1 VGVLADILAEKVE
14 NIAALRSRGLPAPP
28 PRRAIALRREPG
40 DALRLI
46 AEIKYRSP
54 SAGALSAALGVAERA
69 AVYER
74 AGASMVSVLTDTRFF
89 GGAWEHVSEAR
100 AACRLPILCK
110 EFVLDE
116 LQLDAARSYGADAV
130 LVIVRC
136 VSRARLRALV
146 EAARAREL
154 EPFVE
159 ITNDDEARIALDA
172 GATLIGVNARDLDT
186 LAMDPERAA
195 RTLAALPENVTRV
208 HLSGLAKAAD
218 VERVR
223 ETPAHAALVGETLMR
238 ADDPE
243 PLLRSLVAAAA
254 RAAPP
259 QGPAKQ

>member
-1 VGVLADILAEKVE
+1 VGVLADILAEKAA
-14 NIAALRSRGLPAPP
+14 NIAALRSRSLPPPP
-28 PRRAIALRREPG
+28 PRRSIALRRGPG
-40 DALRLI
+40 DALKLI
-46 AEIKYRSP
+46 TEIKYRSP
-54 SAGALSAALGVAERA
+54 SAGALSTALGVADRA
-69 AVYER
+69 AAYER

-89 GGAWEHVSEAR
+89 GGAWEHVSDAR

-116 LQLDAARSYGADAV
+116 VQLDAARSYGADAV

-136 VSRARLRALV
+136 VPRARLRALV
-146 EAARAREL
+146 EAAREREL

-159 ITNDDEARIALDA
+159 ITSDDEARIALDA
-172 GATLIGVNARDLDT
+172 GATLVGVNARDLDT

-195 RTLAALPENVTRV
+195 RTLAALPDGVTRV
-208 HLSGLAKAAD
+208 HLSGLAKPAD

-223 ETPAHAALVGETLMR
+223 ATPADAALVGETLMR

-254 RAAPP
+254 ASGA